1 MQEKINE
8 MGNFFVPS
16 SKRDFCVFISLA
28 NKKSYSYGMDVKI
41 HYCHLGYAPSASKSF
56 LIAFSEDIPA
66 KAVKFKVLDVSSHA
80 VFEGEAEKLCY
91 LDYTDEILFN
101 GDFSAVCVPGQ
112 YRIALDGF
120 DVQSHLFDIS
130 GNWLAD
136 QFKANIKSFYL
147 QRSGVELPER
157 FAGAWKRPAAHLDA
171 VLDFHPT
178 MNREG
183 VWNAHGGW
191 YDAGD
196 YGKYIVNG
204 GVSVATLMLAC
215 ELRKNSVFV
224 GGTAFKESFEQP
236 ASLLDEVRFELEF
249 FLRMQDDDGGVF
261 FKVTP
266 YRWDGFVSPAES
278 DASQKRYILGKST
291 SSTLNFAAA
300 LAQAHR
306 VYQDVDADFA
316 EKCLVAG
323 VRAYLWAEKNPEVD
337 WPHNTEGSGGY
348 GDPDLGDDFFWA
360 RAMLYRELK
369 KTGGVNAVCE
379 NAASLAKLNI
389 AELLERIENQLP
401 ADMDA
406 YLPTYGLQWRSTQNL
421 AWFALATMDCEWTQK
436 ARMAFKYTADE
447 MLHLQEEDPYG
458 LSIRKFIWGSNGD
471 IANHALTLYLAYEW
485 LLDEK
490 YRTAA
495 MEQINFIYGRNPVD
509 VSFVTGSAWSS
520 PKHPHHRISHS
531 DGVEEPVPG
540 LVVGGINEDRQ
551 DVHRDPHYLGESRGM
566 SYADEQCS
574 FASNEVAINW
584 SAPLTA
590 ALLLLCE

>member
-1 MQEKINE
+1 MN
-8 MGNFFVPS
+8 
-16 SKRDFCVFISLA
+16 A
-28 NKKSYSYGMDVKI
+28 KI
-41 HYCHLGYAPSASKSF
+41 HYCQPGYAPSAIKRF
-56 LIAFSEDIPA
+56 LVAFSEDA
-66 KAVKFKVLDVSSHA
+66 SLEALKFKILDSSSQL
-80 VFEGEAEKLCY
+80 VYEGEAEKLGCC
-91 LDYTDEILFN
+91 DYTGEFLFR
-101 GDFSAVCVPGQ
+101 GDFSKVA
-112 YRIALDGF
+112 ALGKYQIVLDDF
-120 DVQSHLFDIS
+120 DVKSHLFEIS
-130 GNWLAD
+130 DEWLVREA
-136 QFKANIKSFYL
+136 KANIKSFYF
-147 QRSGVELPER
+147 QRSGVELPEK
-157 FAGAWKRPAAHLDA
+157 FAGKWSRPAAHLDCA
-171 VLDFHPT
+171 LEFHPT
-178 MNREG
+178 MERSG
-183 VWNAHGGW
+183 LWNVHGGW

-215 ELRKNSVFV
+215 ELRKESALV
-224 GGTAFKESFEQP
+224 GGESFSETFEQP

-266 YRWDGFVSPAES
+266 YRWDGFVSPVES
-278 DASQKRYILGKST
+278 DASQKRYVLGKST
-291 SSTLNFAAA
+291 SSALNFAGA

-306 VYQDVDADFA
+306 VYADVDSSFA
-316 EKCLVAG
+316 NKCLVAS
-323 VRAYLWAEKNPEVD
+323 VRAYLWAEQNPEVE

-369 KTGGVNAVCE
+369 SGADVANCSALGFE
-379 NAASLAKLNI
+379 NIGSGEVAD
-389 AELLERIENQLP
+389 LLQRIENQLP
-401 ADMDA
+401 ADMEA

-421 AWFALATMDCEWTQK
+421 AWFALATMGDVASELSQK
-436 ARMAFKYTADE
+436 AKMAFKYTADE
-447 MLHLQEEDPYG
+447 IMNLCAADPYG
-458 LSIRKFIWGSNGD
+458 LSVRKFIWGSNGD
-471 IANHALTLYLAYEW
+471 IANHALTLYLTSLWFENPQ
-485 LLDEK
+485 

-495 MEQINFIYGRNPVD
+495 MEQIHFVYGMNPVD

-551 DVHRDPHYLGESRGM
+551 DIHRNPHYLGEARGM

-590 ALLLLCE
+590 ALLLSA

>member
-1 MQEKINE
+1 MCKKKYMKWETFLFPLVNV
-8 MGNFFVPS
+8 FFFDFS
-16 SKRDFCVFISLA
+16 SLV
-28 NKKSYSYGMDVKI
+28 NKKSYSYSMDVKI
-41 HYCHLGYAPSASKSF
+41 HYCHLGYAPSASKTF
-56 LIAFSEDIPA
+56 LAAFSDDIPVRV
-66 KAVKFKVLDVSSHA
+66 VKFKVLDVSSHA
-80 VFEGEAEKLCY
+80 VFEGEAEKICRP
-91 LDYTDEILFN
+91 DYTDEFLFK
-101 GDFSAVCVPGQ
+101 GDFSAVRTPGQ
-112 YRIALDGF
+112 YRIALDDF
-120 DVQSHLFDIS
+120 DVQSHLFDVS
-130 GNWLAD
+130 DEWLAD

-157 FAGAWKRPAAHLDA
+157 FAGVWKRPAAHLDA
-171 VLDFHPT
+171 VLEFHPT
-178 MNREG
+178 MNRDG

-204 GVSVATLMLAC
+204 GVSVATLMLTC
-215 ELRKNSVFV
+215 ELRKNSAFV
-224 GGTAFKESFEQP
+224 GGAAFKESFEQP
-236 ASLLDEVRFELEF
+236 TSLLDEVRFELEF
-249 FLRMQDDDGGVF
+249 FLRMQDEDGGVF

-291 SSTLNFAAA
+291 SSTLNFAGA

-306 VYQDVDADFA
+306 VFADVDAAFA
-316 EKCLVAG
+316 TKCLVAS
-323 VRAYLWAEKNPEVD
+323 VQAYLWAEKNPEVD

-369 KTGGVNAVCE
+369 NAGGE
-379 NAASLAKLNI
+379 NVLATANVDV
-389 AELLERIENQLP
+389 AELLERIEAQLP
-401 ADMDA
+401 SDMEA

-421 AWFALATMDCEWTQK
+421 AWFALATTDCEWTQK

-447 MLHLQEEDPYG
+447 ILRLQAEDPYG

-471 IANHALTLYLAYEW
+471 IANHALTLYLAYTWHGE
-485 LLDEK
+485 EK
-490 YRTAA
+490 YRAAA

-551 DVHRDPHYLGESRGM
+551 DTHRNPHYMGVARGM

>member
-1 MQEKINE
+1 
-8 MGNFFVPS
+8 
-16 SKRDFCVFISLA
+16 
-28 NKKSYSYGMDVKI
+28 MDVKI
-41 HYCHLGYAPSASKSF
+41 HYCHLGYAPSVAKNF
-56 LIAFSEDIPA
+56 LVAFSEEIPFNT
-66 KAVKFKVLDVSSHA
+66 VKFKILDKSSCP
-80 VFEGEAEKLCY
+80 VYEGEAAKIRHC
-91 LDYTDEILFN
+91 DYTGEFLFQ
-101 GDFSAVCVPGQ
+101 GDFSKVVTPGQ

-120 DVQSHLFDIS
+120 DVLSHEFEIS
-130 GNWLAD
+130 DEWIGRQA
-136 QFKANIKSFYL
+136 KANIKSFYF
-147 QRSGVELPER
+147 QRSGVELPEC
-157 FAGAWKRPAAHLDA
+157 FAGVWKRPAAHLDA
-171 VLDFHPT
+171 MLEFHPT

-204 GVSVATLMLAC
+204 GVSVATLLLAC
-215 ELRKNSVFV
+215 EMRKNTEFV
-224 GGTAFKESFEQP
+224 GGPAFKPSFELP
-236 ASLLDEVRFELEF
+236 TSLLDEVRFELEF
-249 FLRMQDDDGGVF
+249 FLRMQDEDGGVF

-266 YRWDGFVSPAES
+266 YRWDGFVTPSES

-306 VYQDVDADFA
+306 VYADVDAEFA
-316 EKCLVAG
+316 AKCLDASI
-323 VRAYLWAEKNPEVD
+323 RAYTWAENNPEVD

-369 KTGGVNAVCE
+369 NASTHE
-379 NAASLAKLNI
+379 D
-389 AELLERIENQLP
+389 LLHRIESQIP
-401 ADMDA
+401 ADMEA

-421 AWFALATMDCEWTQK
+421 AWYALATMECEWTQK

-447 MLHLQEEDPYG
+447 ILRLQQEDPYS

-471 IANHALTLYLAYEW
+471 IANHAVTLYLAYVWFNEP
-485 LLDEK
+485 K
-490 YRTAA
+490 YRDAA
-495 MEQINFIYGRNPVD
+495 MEQIHFIYGRNPVD
-509 VSFVTGSAWSS
+509 VSFVTGSSWNS

-540 LVVGGINEDRQ
+540 LVVGGINEERQ
-551 DVHRDPHYLGESRGM
+551 DTHRNPHYMGEARGM

-590 ALLLLCE
+590 ALLLLSTL

>member
-1 MQEKINE
+1 MN
-8 MGNFFVPS
+8 
-16 SKRDFCVFISLA
+16 A
-28 NKKSYSYGMDVKI
+28 KI
-41 HYCHLGYAPSASKSF
+41 HYCHPGYALFAKKTFLVSFSENPSF
-56 LIAFSEDIPA
+56 LI
-66 KAVKFKVLDVSSHA
+66 VKFKILDSSSKV
-80 VFEGEAEKLCY
+80 VFEGMAEKYRYCE
-91 LDYTDEILFN
+91 YTGEILYK
-101 GDFSAVCVPGQ
+101 GDFSAVVSVGR
-112 YRIALDGF
+112 YKIVLESVHVESHWF
-120 DVQSHLFDIS
+120 DVSDE
-130 GNWLAD
+130 WLSRELR
-136 QFKANIKSFYL
+136 ANIKSFYF
-147 QRSGVELPER
+147 QRSGIELPAQ
-157 FAGAWKRPAAHLDA
+157 FAGIWARPSSHLDRS
-171 VLDFHPT
+171 LEFHPT
-178 MNREG
+178 MNRSG
-183 VWNAHGGW
+183 LWDAHGGW

-215 ELRKNSVFV
+215 ELRKNAEFV
-224 GGTAFKESFEQP
+224 GGSAFKESFEQP
-236 ASLLDEVRFELEF
+236 ASMLDEVRFELEF
-249 FLRMQDDDGGVF
+249 FLRMQDEDGGVF

-266 YRWDGFVSPAES
+266 YRWDGFVTPSES

-291 SSTLNFAAA
+291 SSTLNFVGA
-300 LAQAHR
+300 LAQAHH
-306 VYQDVDADFA
+306 VFADVDSEFA
-316 EKCLVAG
+316 TKCLIAS

-369 KTGGVNAVCE
+369 NGGVTDGVC
-379 NAASLAKLNI
+379 AIDLF
-389 AELLERIENQLP
+389 ERIERSLP
-401 ADMDA
+401 ADMDS

-421 AWFALATMDCEWTQK
+421 AWYALASFDCKWTEK
-436 ARMAFKYTADE
+436 ARMAFKYTAE
-447 MLHLQEEDPYG
+447 EILKLQQNNPYN
-458 LSIRKFIWGSNGD
+458 LSIHKFIWGSNGD
-471 IANHALTLYLAYEW
+471 IANHALTLYLAYMW
-485 LLDEK
+485 FGDEK
-490 YRTAA
+490 YRVAA
-495 MEQINFIYGRNPVD
+495 MEQIEFIYGRNPVD

-551 DVHRDPHYLGESRGM
+551 DTHRNPRYLGTARGM

>member
-1 MQEKINE
+1 M
-8 MGNFFVPS
+8 S
-16 SKRDFCVFISLA
+16 A
-28 NKKSYSYGMDVKI
+28 KI
-41 HYCHLGYAPSASKSF
+41 HYCHTGYAPAEVKAF
-56 LIAFSEDIPA
+56 MVAFSEDVPFSTIP
-66 KAVKFKVLDVSSHA
+66 FKLLDVSA
-80 VFEGEAEKLCY
+80 NTVYEGVAEKFRYC
-91 LDYTDEILFN
+91 DYTGEYLFRGN
-101 GDFSAVCVPGQ
+101 FSNVLTPGQ
-112 YRIALDGF
+112 YRIVLDDF
-120 DVQSHLFDIS
+120 KVESHLFEI
-130 GNWLAD
+130 AD
-136 QFKANIKSFYL
+136 QWLVREARANIKSFYF

-157 FAGAWKRPAAHLDA
+157 FAGVWSRPAAHLDCA
-171 VLDFHPT
+171 LEFHPT
-178 MNREG
+178 MERPG
-183 VWNAHGGW
+183 LWNAHGGW

-215 ELRKNSVFV
+215 ELRKNAAMV
-224 GGTAFKESFEQP
+224 GGSTFKESFEQP
-236 ASLLDEVRFELEF
+236 TSLLDEIRFELEF

-266 YRWDGFVSPAES
+266 YRWDGFVSPSES

-291 SSTLNFAAA
+291 SSTLNFAGA
-300 LAQAHR
+300 LAQAHH
-306 VYQDVDADFA
+306 VYADVDEAFA
-316 EKCLVAG
+316 AKCLEASVN
-323 VRAYLWAEKNPEVD
+323 AYIWAEQNPEVE

-369 KTGGVNAVCE
+369 NG
-379 NAASLAKLNI
+379 LNGFERKSFRDKA
-389 AELLERIENQLP
+389 AELCTRIESALP
-401 ADMDA
+401 ADMDS

-421 AWFALATMDCEWTQK
+421 AWFALATMDCPWTEK

-447 MLHLQEEDPYG
+447 IINLCASDPYG

-471 IANHALTLYLAYEW
+471 IANHALTLYLAYIW
-485 LLDEK
+485 FNVEK
-490 YRTAA
+490 YRAAA
-495 MEQINFIYGRNPVD
+495 MAQINFIYGLNPVD

-531 DGVEEPVPG
+531 DGIEEPVPG
-540 LVVGGINEDRQ
+540 LVVGGINIDRQ
-551 DVHRDPHYLGESRGM
+551 DAHRSPHYLGDAPGL

-590 ALLLLCE
+590 ALLLLCPETM

>member
-1 MQEKINE
+1 MN
-8 MGNFFVPS
+8 
-16 SKRDFCVFISLA
+16 A
-28 NKKSYSYGMDVKI
+28 KI
-41 HYCHLGYAPSASKSF
+41 HYCHPGYALFAKKTFLVSFSENPSF
-56 LIAFSEDIPA
+56 LI
-66 KAVKFKVLDVSSHA
+66 VKFKIVDSSSKV
-80 VFEGEAEKLCY
+80 VFEGMAEKFRYC
-91 LDYTDEILFN
+91 DYTGEILYK
-101 GDFSAVCVPGQ
+101 GDFSAVVSVGR
-112 YRIALDGF
+112 YKIVLES
-120 DVQSHLFDIS
+120 VHIESHWFDIS
-130 GNWLAD
+130 DRWLSRELR
-136 QFKANIKSFYL
+136 ANIKSFYF

-157 FAGAWKRPAAHLDA
+157 IAGAWKRPLAHLDA
-171 VLDFHPT
+171 ALEFHPT
-178 MNREG
+178 MNRSG
-183 VWNAHGGW
+183 HWDAHGGW

-215 ELRKNSVFV
+215 ELRKNAEFV
-224 GGTAFKESFEQP
+224 GGSAFKESFEQP
-236 ASLLDEVRFELEF
+236 ASMLDEVRFELEF
-249 FLRMQDDDGGVF
+249 FLRMQDEDGGVF

-266 YRWDGFVSPAES
+266 YRWDGFVTPAES

-306 VYQDVDADFA
+306 VFQDADADFA
-316 EKCLVAG
+316 AKCLMAG

-369 KTGGVNAVCE
+369 KTVGANATCE
-379 NAASLAKLNI
+379 NTALLAEVNI
-389 AELLERIENQLP
+389 AELLERIENQLL

-406 YLPTYGLQWRSTQNL
+406 YLPTFGLQWRSTQNL
-421 AWFALATMDCEWTQK
+421 AWFALATADCEWTQK

-447 MLHLQEEDPYG
+447 MLRLQEEDPYG

-471 IANHALTLYLAYEW
+471 IANHALTLYLAYMW
-485 LLDEK
+485 FGDEK
-490 YRTAA
+490 YRVAA
-495 MEQINFIYGRNPVD
+495 MEQIEFIYGKNPVD

-551 DVHRDPHYLGESRGM
+551 DTHRNPRYLGTARGM

>member
-1 MQEKINE
+1 MT
-8 MGNFFVPS
+8 
-16 SKRDFCVFISLA
+16 A
-28 NKKSYSYGMDVKI
+28 KI
-41 HYCHLGYAPSASKSF
+41 HYCHLGYAPLASKTF
-56 LIAFSEDIPA
+56 LVAFSEDVPVDV
-66 KAVKFKVLDVSSHA
+66 VKFKILDASSCA
-80 VFEGEAEKLCY
+80 VFEGSAERFCCCE
-91 LDYTDEILFN
+91 YTGEFLFK
-101 GDFSAVCVPGQ
+101 GDFSKCVEPGQ
-112 YRIALDGF
+112 YRIVLENF

-130 GNWLAD
+130 DGWIAR
-136 QFKANIKSFYL
+136 QAKANIKSFYY

-157 FAGAWKRPAAHLDA
+157 FAGAWARPAAHLDCA
-171 VLDFHPT
+171 LEFHPT

-215 ELRKNSVFV
+215 EMRNDSAFV
-224 GGTAFKESFEQP
+224 GGAGFKESFEQP
-236 ASLLDEVRFELEF
+236 VSLLDEVRFELEF
-249 FLRMQDDDGGVF
+249 FLRMQDEDGGVF

-278 DASQKRYILGKST
+278 EASQKRYVLGKST
-291 SSTLNFAAA
+291 SSTLNFAGA

-306 VYQDVDADFA
+306 VFADVDAAFA
-316 EKCLVAG
+316 TKCLEAS

-369 KTGGVNAVCE
+369 SERGAAVFAKMNAACE
-379 NAASLAKLNI
+379 NTAPLADLNV
-389 AELLERIENQLP
+389 AKLLERIEKQLP
-401 ADMDA
+401 ADMET

-421 AWFALATMDCEWTQK
+421 AWFALATMGEDALELSQK
-436 ARMAFKYTADE
+436 SRMAFKYTADE
-447 MLHLQEEDPYG
+447 ILNLCKSDPYG

-471 IANHALTLYLAYEW
+471 IANHALTLYLAYTWHGE
-485 LLDEK
+485 ET

-509 VSFVTGSAWSS
+509 VSFVTGAAWSS

-551 DVHRDPHYLGESRGM
+551 DIHRNAHYLDDSRGK
-566 SYADEQCS
+566 SYTDEQCS